1 MDMCCSTTR
10 FTTLTDSQAS
20 ESCLAELSFLI
31 LAGVTRAVWLLLSSH
46 SWYST
51 SLALSLF
58 LASLTSSF
66 LMRSLAAPDT
76 PLHSL
81 LWNSNLPC
89 WMLLN
94 RLSWQRSQAPQVAT
108 LVVLEVFLGVL
119 DEGLDNLRCH
129 E

>member
-1 MDMCCSTTR
+1 MQRRKSLQKGQSLQLNRLNNNMESEGGERPTRLSVLVSMMLMDMCCSTTL

-20 ESCLAELSFLI
+20 DSCLAELSFLI
-31 LAGVTRAVWLLLSSH
+31 LAGVTSAVWLLLSSH

-81 LWNSNLPC
+81 L
-89 WMLLN
+89 
-94 RLSWQRSQAPQVAT
+94 
-108 LVVLEVFLGVL
+108 
-119 DEGLDNLRCH
+119 
-129 E
+129 